1 MNEGQCDGL
10 EPPPQH
16 CTTFSVSSNK
26 TEKQTSA
33 SLKPWF
39 LCFPVMGAARGDAPL
54 EGGETVMGRR
64 VSSFKILMSGF

>member
-16 CTTFSVSSNK
+16 WTTSSVFSDT

-39 LCFPVMGAARGDAPL
+39 LCFPLMGAARGDAPL
-54 EGGETVMGRR
+54 GGGRQ
-64 VSSFKILMSGF
+64 